1 MINNNTHGEDPR
13 DRSLPEITDPEA
25 MQRELQEAEAI
36 LRDAGFSYFV
46 AVSAPVRVEDTVKA
60 MSLSAMDARP
70 TQSDALLHS
79 VWAGLGQY
87 ILTELNA
94 PRTEDTTAALFQSG
108 AAEAEA
114 VLRIVIQRSQMAIQ
128 IERQQMEAAMQM
140 GQMGQVIGD

>member
-1 MINNNTHGEDPR
+1 MINNNHGEDPR
-13 DRSLPEITDPEA
+13 DQALPEITDPEV
-25 MQRELQEAEAI
+25 MQRKLQEAEAI
-36 LRDAGFSYFV
+36 LRDAGFSYFL

-60 MSLSAMDARP
+60 MSISAMDARP

-94 PRTEDTTAALFQSG
+94 PRTEDTTAALFQVG

-114 VLRIVIQRSQMAIQ
+114 VLRIVIQRSQVAMQ
-128 IERQQMEAAMQM
+128 MERQRMEAAMRM
-140 GQMGQVIGD
+140 GQGGEVISD